1 MALKII
7 WSVRSREQ
15 VNDLIAYIAEHDIQA
30 ALNLRKRLEEVVL
43 PLAEHPYM
51 FRPGRVPGTREI
63 VAHANYLIIYRVL
76 SDEIDI
82 TAVVH
87 ARHEYPRKKH

>member
-30 ALNLRKRLEEVVL
+30 ALNLRNRLEAVVQ

-51 FRPGRVPGTREI
+51 FRRGRVAGTREI
-63 VAHANYLIIYRVL
+63 VAHPNYLIVYRVL
-76 SDEIDI
+76 ADRIDI
-82 TAVVH
+82 TAVHH
-87 ARHEYPRKKH
+87 ARQEYP